1 MFAIIKYIGRLY
13 IYAILVMSPFLIWG
27 VVDSSDYIHYELL
40 GNEYRKVS
48 LPVTNGSDTIHMYIH
63 NYPNVTDPTSEELFN
78 FLKNDL
84 TNSRSYVFGSFVCI
98 DFAIMLHDNAELSGI
113 KSGVVTIEFYDREV
127 GHALNVFNTTDKG
140 LIYVDTTN
148 DTYDVFSGES
158 YSEYL
163 SHSFNPD
170 KIATVERNKLY
181 HLESLDY
188 NGYAEYEDMGVVS
201 EVEIYW

>member
-13 IYAILVMSPFLIWG
+13 IYAILVMSPFLIWD
-27 VVDSSDYIHYELL
+27 VVDSYDYIHYELL

-48 LPVTNGSDTIHMYIH
+48 LPVTNGSDATRMYIH
-63 NYPNVTDPTSEELFN
+63 NYPNTANPTSEELFN

-113 KSGVVTIEFYDREV
+113 KSGVVTIEFYDKEV

-163 SHSFNPD
+163 THSFNPD
-170 KIATVERNKLY
+170 KIATIGINELY

-188 NGYAEYEDMGVVS
+188 NENVEYEDMGVVS